1 MKKILAV
8 LAFAML
14 AMRMPAPI
22 FINPPVFTGIIYSPS
37 NTATIYATNYPSG
50 GSWRL
55 VMSTNLATTNWTVI
69 ASNISWATGTYSIT
83 NVPATNGSAFFRL
96 QFP

>member
-1 MKKILAV
+1 MKKILV
-8 LAFAML
+8 ILAFAL
-14 AMRMPAPI
+14 PAMRVPAPI
-22 FINPPVFTGIIYSPS
+22 IITPPVFTRIIYSPS
-37 NTATIYATNYPSG
+37 NTVTIYATNYPSG
-50 GSWRL
+50 GSWSL

-69 ASNISWATGTYSIT
+69 ASNINWATGTYSIT